1 VELRKWKVFDR
12 DTDQPSEFLPG
23 DRLNEPAMSDTPSS
37 TNAGAQLATEHFF
50 RHESARLVATLAGQF
65 GAQRLQWVEDVVQ
78 EALVRALQT
87 WPYRGVPD
95 NPAAWLTQ
103 TARHLALDLLRREQ
117 RWNER
122 EEGISAEQARW
133 MAVPMEA
140 AAEDEAHLRDDTLR
154 LMFVCCHPQ
163 LSAEA
168 QIALALRTLCGLS
181 PAEIAAAFVTSEAAI
196 SKRLVR
202 ARQRI
207 RELALPFELPEAQDL
222 PQRLDG
228 VLASLYLLFNEGYKA
243 SSGEHLVRSDL
254 CHEAIRLT
262 ELLAT
267 HPHTGLPQCHALLA
281 LMLLSAARLPART
294 DEAGSILRLH
304 EQDRSRWDQ
313 SLIQRG
319 IHHLQLSA
327 HGDTLTKYHLEAGIA
342 ACHSTT
348 ASHEATD
355 WARILALY
363 DQLMQLTPSP
373 VVALNR
379 AIALGRVQ
387 GAASG
392 LEALA
397 GVQGLDGYLSLHAA
411 QGTFAAELGQNHA
424 AAAHFRRALALAALP
439 SERRFFERQIAVCE
453 GAAPTD
459 AAH

>member
-1 VELRKWKVFDR
+1 
-12 DTDQPSEFLPG
+12 
-23 DRLNEPAMSDTPSS
+23 MSDAPSS
-37 TNAGAQLATEHFF
+37 TQFATEHFF
-50 RHESARLVATLAGQF
+50 RHESARLVAMLTGQF

-103 TARHLALDLLRREQ
+103 TARHLALDQLRREQ

-122 EEGISAEQARW
+122 EEGITAEQARW
-133 MAVPMEA
+133 MAVPLETA
-140 AAEDEAHLRDDTLR
+140 PDDDSHLRDDTLR

-207 RELALPFELPEAQDL
+207 RELELPFELPEAQNL
-222 PQRLDG
+222 PQRLDA

-294 DEAGSILRLH
+294 DEAGDILRLH
-304 EQDRSRWDQ
+304 EQDRSLWDQ

-319 IHHLQLSA
+319 IQHLQLSA
-327 HGDTLTKYHLEAGIA
+327 RGDTLTEYHLEAGIA
-342 ACHSTT
+342 ACHST
-348 ASHEATD
+348 ATD
-355 WARILALY
+355 HGSTDWERILALY
-363 DQLMQLTPSP
+363 DQLALLTSSS

-379 AIALGRVQ
+379 AIAVGRVH
-387 GAASG
+387 GAQSG

-397 GVQGLDGYLSLHAA
+397 AVQGLDAYLSLHAA
-411 QGTFAAELGQNHA
+411 YGAFADELGQRQA
-424 AAAHFRRALALAALP
+424 AAAHYRRALALAALP
-439 SERRFFERQIAVCE
+439 SERSFFERLISECE
-453 GAAPTD
+453 IAAPIN
-459 AAH
+459 